1 MSIRKLLRL
10 IRARL
15 SQRIAFWV
23 LVSILLIEA
32 IIVIPS
38 YIVRKD
44 QLLAQL
50 EELGLSTVLAIVNL
64 EGVEADTTNLVFSA
78 PKLARGT
85 VVKGGAIYQHDGTR
99 VGTFGELP
107 TLTFDDVQSHTV
119 VHALSDD
126 RLRYDVAWSTSVLN
140 AKYHVIARLDSTDV
154 KEELDAY
161 TWRMV
166 FFILIITAFVTTAAM
181 LAVSITVITPVLRLR
196 DHLLATGE
204 GQSYDS
210 TCNLSIDRKDEL
222 GDVMSAFN
230 TMSHKIKER
239 TSALE
244 ATANDLTQA
253 NEQLQTLND
262 QLQNEIIMAQRIQQ
276 SLLPPAEPNWKGPNI
291 RCYSIPASAVGG
303 DFYVYHN
310 LTDGVYGIAVGD
322 VSGKGMPA
330 ALLMA
335 VSVASFH
342 SIAKDGLAPKELL
355 AHLDQA
361 ITPFTHTTHQN
372 CAMVYA
378 MIQQLTPDTCVQQD
392 TEYVLRVANA
402 GCIAPIIR
410 HVHGGAEWIDVGG
423 LPLGTGLG
431 LDGKN
436 TYNEVCLSL
445 AQGDIVLLMSDG
457 VVEANNPDGAMFS
470 FERLEQAV
478 IDGPTTSAEDM
489 LAHLK
494 ACIQTFVGNNE
505 AHDDITIVVI
515 QV

>member
-38 YIVRKD
+38 YMVRQE

-50 EELGLSTVLAIVNL
+50 EELGLSTVLAIIHL
-64 EGVEADTTNLVFSA
+64 EDTDMFATNLVFAA
-78 PKLARGT
+78 PKIAKGT
-85 VVKGGAIYQHDGTR
+85 VVKGGAIYQHNGTR

-107 TLTFDDVQSHTV
+107 DLAFDDLQGNTVVQS
-119 VHALSDD
+119 LSDD
-126 RLRYDVAWSTSVLN
+126 GLRYDVAWSTSVLN
-140 AKYHVIARLDSTDV
+140 ARYHFIARLDSTDV

-161 TWRMV
+161 TQRMV

-181 LAVSITVITPVLRLR
+181 LAVSVTVITPVLRLR
-196 DHLLATGE
+196 EHLLATGE
-204 GQSYDS
+204 GQSYTDE
-210 TCNLSIDRKDEL
+210 TELCINRKDEL
-222 GDVMSAFN
+222 GDVMAAFN
-230 TMSHKIKER
+230 TMACKIKER

-244 ATANDLTQA
+244 ATANDLTEA
-253 NEQLQTLND
+253 NEQLQALND

-276 SLLPPAEPNWKGPNI
+276 SLLPQVKPNWTGPNML
-291 RCYSIPASAVGG
+291 CYTIPARAVGG

-310 LTDGVYGIAVGD
+310 LTDGVYGVAVGD

-342 SIAKDGLAPKELL
+342 SIAEEGFTPKELL
-355 AHLDQA
+355 ATLDQA

-378 MIQQLTPDTCVQQD
+378 MLQEPIPDTCVQQD

-410 HVHGGAEWIDVGG
+410 RLHGCAEWVDVGG
-423 LPLGTGLG
+423 LPLGTGLELG
-431 LDGKN
+431 DKH
-436 TYNEVCLSL
+436 TYPEVCLSL

-457 VVEANNPDGAMFS
+457 VIEANSPDGAMFG

-478 IDGPTTSAEDM
+478 IDGPTTSAEAM
-489 LAHLK
+489 LAHLQ
-494 ACIQTFVGNNE
+494 ACIQTFVGDNE
-505 AHDDITIVVI
+505 AHDDLTIVVI